1 MFDWVT
7 FLPFMIMVVIIGY
20 LAFQVATLYKDKIDL
35 IKELIQSNNDVDMLS
50 SRLEEVASKQELLA
64 GSENDFIKF
73 LSQTREDAFE
83 YIAKVQGGIA
93 EFVSATDAKDDVR
106 VLAAYQELISFLPSD
121 NDMVE

>member
-35 IKELIQSNNDVDMLS
+35 IKELVQSNNNVDMLS
-50 SRLEEVASKQELLA
+50 SRLEEVANKQELLA

-83 YIAKVQGGIA
+83 YIAKVQSGIA
-93 EFVSATDAKDDVR
+93 EFISATDAKDDVR
-106 VLAAYQELISFLPSD
+106 VLSAYQELISFLPSD